1 MNKDEKLRR
10 LSTGIPGLDEILGGG
25 MLKERAY
32 LVRGGPGTGKTT
44 LCAHFAKAG
53 IDRGEPVVWVTLSEP
68 ADRVKESTSA
78 LELDLSK
85 VTFVDLTPGPAFF
98 RDQKSYDIFPP
109 EEVESAP
116 LAAKIRDVVEKTK
129 PTRIVVDSVSQLQFL
144 SSTPQNFHKQLLSLL
159 AYLTSNH
166 ATVLLTSEASPQ
178 APDDEVQFLVDGV
191 VELEV
196 SANDR
201 HLRVKK
207 WRGSEHS
214 TGWHSYQITRTGL
227 QVFPRL
233 DPQRDPREFPLEL
246 ISSGIP
252 ALDELLQGG
261 ISRGT
266 ITLISGPSGVGKTT
280 LGLQFMKEAAS
291 RGERSVVF
299 HFEEA
304 RRTIIGRGERVNIP
318 ISQMLEQGSL
328 ELKRIEPLQFS
339 ADQFAHMVREEVEQR
354 GTKMVMIDSVAGYRL
369 SLRGND
375 LGASLHALTQYLG
388 NKGVTTLVCA
398 EVEKITGDFQITE
411 VGISYLADNIIFM
424 RYFEAGGQLRK
435 AIGVLKKRLS
445 DFEKSVREIEI
456 TRYGIKVGQPL
467 TSFSGILT
475 GTPEFR
481 GSSS

>member
-1 MNKDEKLRR
+1 MSSDEKPRR
-10 LSTGIPGLDEILGGG
+10 LSSGIPGLDEIFGGG
-25 MLKERAY
+25 MLEGRSY

-53 IDRGEPVVWVTLSEP
+53 TDGGEPVVWVTLSEP
-68 ADRVKESTSA
+68 AGRVMASASA
-78 LELDLSK
+78 LGLDLSA
-85 VTFVDLTPGPAFF
+85 VSFLDLTPGPDFF
-98 RDQKSYDIFPP
+98 REQKSYDIFPP

-116 LAAKIRDVVEKTK
+116 LAAKILGVVEKTK
-129 PTRIVVDSVSQLQFL
+129 PSRVVVDSVSQLQFL

-159 AYLTSNH
+159 AYLTSSK

-178 APDDEVQFLVDGV
+178 APDDKVQFLVDGV

-196 SANDR
+196 SALDR
-201 HLRVKK
+201 RLQVKK

-214 TGWHSYQITRTGL
+214 TGWHSYQSTGTGL

-233 DPQRDPREFPLEL
+233 TPQREPKEFSLEL

-261 ISRGT
+261 ISRGRV
-266 ITLISGPSGVGKTT
+266 TLISGPSGVGKTT

-291 RGERSVVF
+291 RGERSVIF

-304 RRTIIGRGERVNIP
+304 RHTIIGRGERVNIP
-318 ISQMLEQGSL
+318 ISRMLEQGFL
-328 ELKRIEPLQFS
+328 DLKRVEPLQFS
-339 ADQFAHMVREEVEQR
+339 SDQFAHLVREELEQR
-354 GTKMVMIDSVAGYRL
+354 GTKMVMIDSVSGYRL
-369 SLRGND
+369 SLRGTDVN
-375 LGASLHALTQYLG
+375 ASLHALTQYLG
-388 NKGVTTLVCA
+388 KKGVTTLVCA

-424 RYFEAGGQLRK
+424 RYFEAAGQLRK

-456 TRYGIKVGQPL
+456 TRYGIRVGQPL
-467 TSFSGILT
+467 TNFSRILT
-475 GTPEFR
+475 GTPEMKNPN
-481 GSSS
+481 S